1 MAGPAE
7 IGAWLGLANAL
18 CLFVTSSVRQRRLD
32 YADVAPAGVAFL
44 SSLNL
49 WPPCVLFWFAANEQA
64 RATLPPTLAG
74 YEKFLGL
81 AAICSF
87 LASVVSIASLY
98 RKAWTRTGKRAR

>member
-1 MAGPAE
+1 MAGPGE

-18 CLFVTSSVRQRRLD
+18 CLFVVSSVRQRRLD
-32 YADVAPAGVAFL
+32 YADVAPAGVVFL

-49 WPPCVLFWFAANEQA
+49 WPPCVLFWFAANEAA
-64 RATLPPTLAG
+64 RSTLPPALAG

-98 RKAWTRTGKRAR
+98 RQAWTRPGKRSR